1 MVIIFESLFC
11 NPRELGLFQ
20 LEGCGKGGR
29 GEGRMDRQTEEKKQG
44 RKEEKGNG
52 ADTL

>member
-1 MVIIFESLFC
+1 MLYLEEMFVVIIFESLFC

-29 GEGRMDRQTEEKKQG
+29 GETKGRECVQWE
-44 RKEEKGNG
+44 RKMR
-52 ADTL
+52 